1 MIRQRV
7 VALAVEWL
15 QQEAKDA
22 SSNFQRQFEEQKWT
36 VSRLRSGSN
45 LYGQSE
51 QGFLPLEDIS
61 NIITIGVD
69 FFVGVNME

>member
-69 FFVGVNME
+69 FFIGVNME

>member
-1 MIRQRV
+1 V

-69 FFVGVNME
+69 FFIGVNME

>member
-1 MIRQRV
+1 V